1 MKSESIMRSAEHG
14 SGIMARFSLSLSLSP
29 FSVITL
35 KLSPAVS
42 KRRSDVQQ
50 SQNHISRVVS
60 HTVEEKLV
68 KNGHVTF

>member
-1 MKSESIMRSAEHG
+1 MRSAEHG
-14 SGIMARFSLSLSLSP
+14 SGIMARFSLSLSP